1 MQPPNP
7 GTQKATFG
15 AGCYWCVEAVLQQLD
30 GVLEVISGYMGG
42 DVQDP
47 SYQQICTGQTGHA
60 EVVQVTFDPKRISYQ
75 ELLAYFWRLHD
86 PTTLNRQGQDVGSQY
101 RSAIFYHDE
110 AQQQAAEAS
119 KAALAAA
126 ATLADPI
133 VTEITAAG
141 RFYTAGADHQDYY
154 RQHREQAYCRW
165 VILPKLQKLG
175 LDT

>member
-7 GTQKATFG
+7 GTQKATLG

-30 GVLEVISGYMGG
+30 GVQDLTSGYMGG

-47 SYQQICTGQTGHA
+47 SYQQVCTGQTGHA
-60 EVVQVTFDPKRISYQ
+60 EVVQVTFDPQRISYQ
-75 ELLAYFWRLHD
+75 ELLACFFGLHD
-86 PTTLNRQGQDVGSQY
+86 PTTLNRQGEDVGSQY

-126 ATLADPI
+126 ATFPDPI
-133 VTEITAAG
+133 VTEITPAG
-141 RFYTAGADHQDYY
+141 RFYPAGEDHQDYY
-154 RQHREQAYCRW
+154 RQHRQQAYCRW